1 MTFFIIVQTRASK
14 QTTAEGESESDLDY
28 GRDSDDSDD
37 DYEES
42 TMLKPWQQ
50 QKGKKKQASE
60 SSDDE
65 SMGADADD
73 DDQHMPKGSIEK
85 RTEDTE
91 ASLEDYYKVSMPR
104 RRLMR
109 WCNEPYFEVAVKN
122 FYVRLGIGR
131 DTLTQKPC
139 YRLCRITGVVVKS
152 EYNFPPD
159 PNQKQVSVAFSF
171 APYMLVNTGRCG
183 GVLIL
188 LHVSFRFQPING

>member
-1 MTFFIIVQTRASK
+1 MQSRATK
-14 QTTAEGESESDLDY
+14 QNLADEESESDLDY

-50 QKGKKKQASE
+50 QKGKKKQQPE

-65 SMGADADD
+65 SVGADD
-73 DDQHMPKGSIEK
+73 DDDRQAPKGSMET

-91 ASLEDYYKVSMPR
+91 AVLEDYYKVSLPR

-109 WCNEPYFEVAVKN
+109 WCNEPFFEKAVKN

-131 DTLTQKPC
+131 DNITQKPC
-139 YRLCRITGVVVKS
+139 YRLCKITGVVIKS
-152 EYNFPPD
+152 EYKFPPD
-159 PNQKQVSVAFSF
+159 LYQKTVS
-171 APYMLVNTGRCG
+171 
-183 GVLIL
+183 L
-188 LHVSFRFQPING
+188 LFLSPIQS

>member
-37 DYEES
+37 DYEDS
-42 TMLKPWQQ
+42 TMVKPWQQ
-50 QKGKKKQASE
+50 QKGKKKQMSE

-65 SMGADADD
+65 SMGADD
-73 DDQHMPKGSIEK
+73 DDQQMPKGSIEK
-85 RTEDTE
+85 RTEDIE
-91 ASLEDYYKVSMPR
+91 ASLEDYYKVSIPR

>member
-1 MTFFIIVQTRASK
+1 MTFFITVQTRASK

-50 QKGKKKQASE
+50 QKGKKKQMSE

-65 SMGADADD
+65 SMGADD
-73 DDQHMPKGSIEK
+73 DDQQMPKGSIET

-91 ASLEDYYKVSMPR
+91 ASLEDYYKVSIPR

-139 YRLCRITGVVVKS
+139 YRLCRIIGVVIKS
-152 EYNFPPD
+152 EYNFSAD
-159 PNQKQVSVAFSF
+159 QNQKQVSVAFSF
-171 APYMLVNTGRCG
+171 AATLVAVAEFLSFTFA
-183 GVLIL
+183 
-188 LHVSFRFQPING
+188 VSFRFQPINI